1 MGVTPMSAFFTV
13 SMVRRLNNF
22 IEHCNFTQEDFDQ
35 FIVRE
40 TINEQQPGPSGTS
53 PEEASEVPSNDNVAQ
68 EASSESVAMD
78 TASTQW
84 PANMPQVGMVVV
96 VT

>member
-1 MGVTPMSAFFTV
+1 MSAFFTV

-40 TINEQQPGPSGTS
+40 TVNEQQPGPSGTS
-53 PEEASEVPSNDNVAQ
+53 PEEAIEVPNNDNVAQ
-68 EASSESVAMD
+68 EASSEPVAME
-78 TASTQW
+78 TASAQW
-84 PANMPQVGMVVV
+84 PANMPQVGMPMM